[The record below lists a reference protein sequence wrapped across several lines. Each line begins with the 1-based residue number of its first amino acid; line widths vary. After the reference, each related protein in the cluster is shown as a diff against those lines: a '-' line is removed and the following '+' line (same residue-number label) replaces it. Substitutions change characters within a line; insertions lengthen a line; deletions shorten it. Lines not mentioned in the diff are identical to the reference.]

1 MLEPTAGPESRY
13 QLYRLLGEPQRLRL
27 LALAAVEELSVGELA
42 ELIGEPQPNVSRHI
56 TPLRHAGLLFD
67 RHQGTRVFVRLAE
80 EARHD
85 PVVSDALK
93 EGQRLCEQGG
103 SLQRISEIV
112 AARDLRTRDY
122 FADEARD
129 ELELRPVMQLPAY
142 AMALSMVDSA
152 RNVALDAGTGDGA
165 LLDLLAP
172 TFRKVFAADRSASR
186 LELAKE
192 RVARRGYDNV
202 TFICADIEADTIRQT
217 VQPRVD
223 AIFASRMLHHASS
236 PRVTIAALSS
246 LIAPDGQLCIIEY
259 CSHEDEALRDQR
271 ADVWMGFT
279 REQLASIT
287 CELGLKEFQFRI
299 VPAGYVQSGFDA
311 HIPWF
316 VTTAR
321 RPRA

>member
-1 MLEPTAGPESRY
+1 MSELATGPESRY

-27 LALAAVEELSVGELA
+27 LALAAIEELSVGELA

-67 RHQGTRVFVRLAE
+67 RHQGTRVFVRLAD
-80 EARHD
+80 EARRD

-103 SLQRISEIV
+103 SLQRIADVI
-112 AARDLRTRDY
+112 AARDLRTRAY
-122 FADEARD
+122 FADEAK
-129 ELELRPVMQLPAY
+129 EEFELRPVMQLPAY
-142 AMALSMVDSA
+142 AMALSMIA
-152 RNVALDAGTGDGA
+152 TERRLALDAGTGDGA

-172 TFRKVFAADRSASR
+172 TFRTVLAADRSESR

-202 TFICADIEADTIRQT
+202 KFLCADIESDSTQASIG
-217 VQPRVD
+217 PGVD
-223 AIFASRMLHHASS
+223 AVFASRMLHHAPS
-236 PRVTIAALSS
+236 PKITLGALAR
-246 LIAPDGQLCIIEY
+246 LVAPGGQLCVIDY
-259 CSHEDEALRDQR
+259 CSHDDEALRDQR

-279 REQLASIT
+279 KEQLESIVD
-287 CELGLKEFQFRI
+287 ELGLVDFRFQL
-299 VPAGYVQSGFDA
+299 VPTGYVHSGFDA

-316 VTTAR
+316 VSTAR
-321 RPRA
+321 RVSS